1 MSYYITFDSFGG
13 VALSHYGILGQKWG
27 IRRFQNPDGTLT
39 SEGRKRAKAEYKAD
53 NKKAFELG
61 KKATITG
68 KALKRATKKLS
79 KANYKNAAKRSAV
92 FKKIQKDY
100 DDLMSEIQ
108 AHHDELQKKYGKEAV
123 KDIKYGKDGFIK
135 ERVLTGKQ
143 IAGIAATV
151 PLVSA
156 AAFIPGGKA
165 AAALYMSSLIHLPYT
180 TYTATVMTGAI
191 GSSVLAGS
199 AAASSGVRK
208 INNEAAKEY
217 SQANK
222 SAEQN
227 AKQNFKAYGYE
238 AGTNLYE
245 EDPRRRRK

>member
-1 MSYYITFDSFGG
+1 MSYYITFDSSGG
-13 VALSHYGILGQKWG
+13 LALAHYGILGQKWG

-61 KKATITG
+61 KKATVTG
-68 KALKRATKKLS
+68 KALKRATKKLE
-79 KANYKNAAKRSAV
+79 KANYKNVAKRSAV
-92 FKKIQKDY
+92 FKKFQKDY

-108 AHHDELQKKYGKEAV
+108 AHHAELQEKYGKDAI
-123 KDIKYGKDGFIK
+123 KDIKYGKNGLIN
-135 ERVLTGKQ
+135 ERILTGKQ
-143 IAGIAATV
+143 IAGIAAAV
-151 PLVSA
+151 PLASV

-165 AAALYMSSLIHLPYT
+165 AAVLYMSSLVHLPFT
-180 TYTATVMTGAI
+180 TYGATVMTGAI

-199 AAASSGVRK
+199 AAASRGVFNANSK
-208 INNEAAKEY
+208 AAKEY
-217 SQANK
+217 SQANR
-222 SAEQN
+222 SAEHN